1 MLNQIRSILN
11 YYKAFAM
18 WSFGV
23 TLIITFT
30 RPEIIL
36 AVLTKL
42 FLVTILW
49 LLFSDRKIRRRLRFY
64 KIAGVSNLKF
74 FTIIFVLDCILT
86 CSFLL
91 LIKGFLN

>member
-11 YYKAFAM
+11 YYKAFAF

-23 TLIITFT
+23 TIIITIIS
-30 RPEIIL
+30 PEIIL
-36 AVLTKL
+36 ALLTKL
-42 FLVTILW
+42 FLIVLLW
-49 LLFSDRKIRRRLRFY
+49 LLFSDRKIRKRLRFY

-74 FTIIFVLDCILT
+74 FTIIFLMDSFIT

-91 LIKGFLN
+91 LIKGFI